1 MRAILALVLLSST
14 AYADRSGVWSLG
26 VTGDARATGP
36 DFGTAA
42 HNPAT
47 LVAGARLTLA
57 FEDTPMPIPAGDW
70 YTSDTSIVPELV
82 AGFLADDTRAE
93 GYVGAGA
100 RLEIRLASNRRGA
113 NQHTSL
119 YGAARAI
126 VIGKHQDSATEF
138 AIGSF
143 LSRGADRRRLGWEF
157 GVMTRPQDRDQQHE
171 LDALLTLYTSW
182 R

>member
-1 MRAILALVLLSST
+1 MRALLAIVLLSST

-26 VTGDARATGP
+26 VTGDARATGS
-36 DFGTAA
+36 DFSSAA
-42 HNPAT
+42 HNPAN
-47 LVAGARLTLA
+47 LILGARLTMA
-57 FEDTPMPIPAGDW
+57 FEDAPMPIPAGDW
-70 YTSDTSIVPELV
+70 YTSDTSIVPELL

-100 RLEIRLASNRRGA
+100 RLEIRIASNRHNA
-113 NQHTSL
+113 NQHTAL

-126 VIGKHQDSATEF
+126 VIGRHQDSATEF
-138 AIGSF
+138 AVGSY
-143 LSRGADRRRLGWEF
+143 LSRGADRRRLGWEL

-171 LDALLTLYTSW
+171 LDAMLSIYTSW